1 MTKVLFLTLWYCP
14 IYPAALFLCSFALV
28 VGFYVDR
35 ISLTRSWA
43 PSPKISSEIS
53 RINRT
58 FFIPAA
64 VGVMAVISS
73 YTWTQFAFDDLCRK
87 FKVLWAVKIMQFCFF
102 NKSHLYYYFLLSKA
116 LESTSSNYFGTWD
129 IPSVND
135 GETMTTVVIDS
146 SYQSF
151 KFCNQNFFDYGA
163 FPALPSFQPSDA
175 KWMTEGQERATEAM
189 GWSCVAILAVIAIH
203 FFMCYYRY
211 LTQTYKVRISIGIN
225 ALYV

>member
-1 MTKVLFLTLWYCP
+1 MNGKDYLLTGVYAIFFSEIVTVNLMQLIDFGGNFRRHVLAPRSHTQEDLNQCMSGSVVELAERYTVSTRIFECISTFMKASILISFIQNMTKVLFLTLWYCP

-87 FKVLWAVKIMQFCFF
+87 FKVL
-102 NKSHLYYYFLLSKA
+102 
-116 LESTSSNYFGTWD
+116 
-129 IPSVND
+129 
-135 GETMTTVVIDS
+135 
-146 SYQSF
+146 
-151 KFCNQNFFDYGA
+151 
-163 FPALPSFQPSDA
+163 
-175 KWMTEGQERATEAM
+175 
-189 GWSCVAILAVIAIH
+189 
-203 FFMCYYRY
+203 
-211 LTQTYKVRISIGIN
+211 
-225 ALYV
+225 